1 MYTYPYILVHNHRLH
16 THTHTHTHTSRL
28 QATMLQYAKD
38 VLTPGVLARLHGEK
52 LGAETDGEWMSAAA
66 HFDIGD

>member
-1 MYTYPYILVHNHRLH
+1 
-16 THTHTHTHTSRL
+16 
-28 QATMLQYAKD
+28 MLQYAKD
-38 VLTPGVLARLHGEK
+38 VLTPGVLARLHGES